1 MNDNNLLEQELNAL
15 GDELRAQPSVAKTVM
30 KRLAEVHAA
39 GHAAASSVIA
49 PASLIEHEVLQ
60 PSNVIQAGL
69 RRRQFAS
76 MTAALA
82 ALAATVAAIVFLRTD
97 SIAFAQ
103 VGERLGLVR
112 TATFTMTRAVVR
124 RLPSGETTPMEILHK
139 MFVRTDGHIRIEW
152 PGGQVTVTSDEEFV
166 SLETDPSKQ
175 TAKRRY
181 LYELENR
188 QDIVAT
194 LRSLHRSADAFSIA
208 TKTID
213 GIDCPGFRIEERDA
227 TLLVWV
233 NPTTHLPVRA
243 ERSYDKAINSASDQ
257 DVVSVTERYDNMKF
271 DEPLADELFSVTPP
285 EGYVVTTEGTPPA
298 DRRELFSNPLVV
310 TPNVGVGPLK
320 FGASEEEIFRL
331 LGKPNS
337 ESISV
342 PNVPI
347 DDKTSNVGGQE
358 RPAGASL
365 VVLTK
370 FHILNYPGLGLS
382 LTVEANDGL
391 VGIQCMGQDSLGATG
406 RTFRGAT
413 DLGIRIGASEQEVIK
428 AYGIPDEGPTYSEG
442 TKGNLKYRD
451 LHVEF
456 VMNEERRVRVISLS
470 DAVSRPL
477 RFEWQVPKD

>member
-1 MNDNNLLEQELNAL
+1 MNDNDLLEQELNAL
-15 GDELRAQPSVAKTVM
+15 GNELRAQPSIAKTVM
-30 KRLAEVHAA
+30 QRLAEVHAA
-39 GHAAASSVIA
+39 GHAAASSVIT

-60 PSNVIQAGL
+60 PANVNQAGL

-76 MTAALA
+76 MTAVLA
-82 ALAATVAAIVFLRTD
+82 TLVATVVAIVFLRTD
-97 SIAFAQ
+97 SVAFAQ

-112 TATFTMTRAVVR
+112 TATFAMTRSMVR
-124 RLPSGETTPMEILHK
+124 RLPGGETTPVEIQHQ
-139 MFVRTDGHIRIEW
+139 MFVRADGRIRTEW
-152 PGGQVTVTSDEEFV
+152 PEGQVKVTSPEEFV
-166 SLETDPSKQ
+166 SLETDPTKQ
-175 TAKRRY
+175 TATLRY

-194 LRSLHRSADAFSIA
+194 LRSLHRSSEAFSIA
-208 TKTID
+208 RKTIN
-213 GIDCPGFRIEERDA
+213 GIDCPGFRIDERDA

-233 NPTTHLPVRA
+233 NPSTYLPVCA
-243 ERSYDKAINSASDQ
+243 ERSYAKAISASDQ

-285 EGYVVTTEGTPPA
+285 NGYVVTTEGTPPA
-298 DRRELFSNPLVV
+298 GRRELFSNPLVV
-310 TPNVGVGPLK
+310 TPNFGVGSLK
-320 FGASEEEIFRL
+320 FGASKEEIFRL
-331 LGKPNS
+331 LGKPDS

-342 PNVPI
+342 PSVPI

-358 RPAGASL
+358 RPPGASL

-370 FHILNYPGLGLS
+370 FHTLDYRALGLM
-382 LTVEANDGL
+382 LTVEEADGL
-391 VGIQCMGQDSLGATG
+391 VGIQCMGQDTLGATG

-413 DLGIRIGASEQEVIK
+413 DKGIRIGASEQEVIE
-428 AYGIPDEGPTYSEG
+428 AYGKPEEGPTYSKG

-451 LHVEF
+451 LHMEF

-470 DAVSRPL
+470 DSASRPL

>member
-1 MNDNNLLEQELNAL
+1 MNDNDLLEQELNSL

-30 KRLAEVHAA
+30 QRIAEVHTT
-39 GHAAASSVIA
+39 GHAASSPVVA
-49 PASLIEHEVLQ
+49 PASPIELEVLQ
-60 PSNVIQAGL
+60 PTGVIQAGL

-82 ALAATVAAIVFLRTD
+82 ALAATIVAIVFLRTD
-97 SIAFAQ
+97 SVAFAQ

-124 RLPSGETTPMEILHK
+124 RLPSGETTPVEIQHQ
-139 MFVRTDGHIRIEW
+139 MFVRTDGRIRTEW
-152 PGGQVTVTSDEEFV
+152 PEGKVTVTSPEEFV
-166 SLETDPSKQ
+166 ALETDPTKQ
-175 TAKRRY
+175 TATLRY

-194 LRSLHRSADAFSIA
+194 LRSLHRAADAFRTA

-233 NPTTHLPVRA
+233 NPTTYLPVRA
-243 ERSYDKAINSASDQ
+243 ERSYAKALSPSDQ

-271 DEPLADELFSVTPP
+271 DEPLADEMFSVTPP
-285 EGYVVTTEGTPPA
+285 VGYVVTTEGTPPV

-320 FGASEEEIFRL
+320 FGASRDEILRI
-331 LGKPNS
+331 LGKPDS

-342 PNVPI
+342 PSIPI

-358 RPAGASL
+358 RPPGASL

-370 FHILNYPGLGLS
+370 FHIFDYRGLGLT
-382 LTVEANDGL
+382 LTVEATDGL
-391 VGIQCMGQDSLGATG
+391 VGIQCIGQDSIGATG

-413 DLGIRIGASEQEVIK
+413 DKGIRIGASEQEIIE
-428 AYGIPDEGPTYSEG
+428 AYGKPDEVPTYSRG

-451 LHVEF
+451 LHMEF
-456 VMNEERRVRVISLS
+456 VMNEKRTVRVISLS
-470 DAVSRPL
+470 DSASRPL
-477 RFEWQVPKD
+477 RFEWQLPKD